1 MSILSDAMHT
11 TILPNGLTVLTR
23 ELHHAPVIS
32 FWVWYRVGSRNE
44 LPGLTGVS
52 HWVEHM
58 LFKGTERFPK
68 GTVDRAIAR
77 VGGSFN
83 AMTWLDFTAYYAT
96 LPADQIQIGLEIES
110 DRMVNANFDPAETE
124 SERTVIIEERRM
136 YENQPSF
143 RLSQEL
149 QATAF
154 QLHPYRHETIGWEH
168 DLRQMTRDDLYGHYR
183 GYYTPHNAIVV
194 AVGDFESGQMVEQ
207 IESHFGSIGGDKP
220 PTPVIP
226 AEPTQWGE
234 RRVTVHGKEP
244 TPRLTYAYRAPAV
257 SHPDYWA
264 MMVLDSLLTGAKVGM
279 FGGGT
284 QRTSRLYRRLVD
296 GEVAISVGS
305 GLLATIDPYLYTISV
320 ALLPT
325 SDAITVEMMVDEE
338 IARLQQEVVRE
349 EELHRLK
356 KQVRA
361 KWAMG
366 MESMSAQGRWL
377 GLSATIASVHWFTDY
392 LTSLEAVTP
401 EQVQAAAQ
409 TYLLPQKR
417 TVGWY
422 KPEI

>member
-1 MSILSDAMHT
+1 MSTLSDAIHT

-23 ELHHAPVIS
+23 ELHHAPVVS

-44 LPGLTGVS
+44 MPGRTGVS

-58 LFKGTERFPK
+58 LFKGTERYPK

-77 VGGSFN
+77 VGGTFN

-96 LPADQIQIGLEIES
+96 LPADQIQIGLDIEA
-110 DRMVNANFDPAETE
+110 DRMVNAAFDPAETE

-136 YENQPSF
+136 YENQPGF

-154 QLHPYRHETIGWEH
+154 QLHPYRHETIGWED
-168 DLRQMTRDDLYGHYR
+168 DLRRMTREDLYGHYR
-183 GYYTPHNAIVV
+183 SYYTPQNAIAV
-194 AVGDFESGQMVEQ
+194 AVGDFRTEQMVAQ
-207 IESHFGSIGGDKP
+207 IDEYFGGIKGAAPPIPSI
-220 PTPVIP
+220 PT
-226 AEPTQWGE
+226 EPSQWGE

-244 TPRLTYAYRAPAV
+244 TPRFTYAYRAPAV
-257 SHPDYWA
+257 NHPDYWA
-264 MMVLDSLLTGAKVGM
+264 MMLLDSLLTGAKVGM

-284 QRTSRLYRRLVD
+284 QRTSRLYRALVD
-296 GEVAISVGS
+296 GELAISVGS

-325 SDAITVEMMVDEE
+325 SNPSTVEAVLETE
-338 IARLQQEVVRE
+338 IARLQNELVE
-349 EELHRLK
+349 EEALARLK
-356 KQVRA
+356 KQGRA

-366 MESMSAQGRWL
+366 LESMSAQGRWL
-377 GLSATIASVHWFTDY
+377 GLSATIASVEWFTDY
-392 LTSLEAVTP
+392 LTALENVTP
-401 EQVQAAAQ
+401 AQ
-409 TYLLPQKR
+409 IRDVAQRYLLPQKR

>member
-1 MSILSDAMHT
+1 MSNLPAINT
-11 TILPNGLTVLTR
+11 TILPNGLTILTR

-44 LPGLTGVS
+44 LPGRTGVS

-58 LFKGTERFPK
+58 LFKGTERYPK

-77 VGGSFN
+77 VGGTFN
-83 AMTWLDFTAYYAT
+83 AMTWLDFTAYYST
-96 LPADQIQIGLEIES
+96 LPADQIQIGLEIEA
-110 DRMVNANFDPAETE
+110 DRMVNAAFDPAETE
-124 SERTVIIEERRM
+124 AERTVIIEERRM

-168 DLRQMTRDDLYGHYR
+168 DLRHMTREDLYGHYR
-183 GYYTPHNAIVV
+183 GYYTPRNAIVV
-194 AVGDFESGQMVEQ
+194 AVGDFDTGRMVEQ
-207 IESHFGSIGGDKP
+207 IESYFGGIEGGFP
-220 PTPVIP
+220 PQSTIP

-244 TPRLTYAYRAPAV
+244 TPRLTFAYRAPAV

-264 MMVLDSLLTGAKVGM
+264 MMMMDAVLTGAKVGM

-296 GEVAISVGS
+296 GELAISVGS
-305 GLLATIDPYLYTISV
+305 GLLATIDPFLYTISV

-325 SDAITVEMMVDEE
+325 SDPLKVETILEEE
-338 IARLQQEVVRE
+338 IARLQTEMVE
-349 EELHRLK
+349 EEILQRLK
-356 KQVRA
+356 KQMRA

-377 GLSATIASVHWFTDY
+377 GLSATIASIEWFTEY
-392 LTSLEAVTP
+392 LTTIETVTP
-401 EQVQAAAQ
+401 DHIRTAAQ

-422 KPEI
+422 KPE

>member
-1 MSILSDAMHT
+1 MSNLPAIHT
-11 TILPNGLTVLTR
+11 TILPNGLTILTR

-58 LFKGTERFPK
+58 LFKGTERYPK
-68 GTVDRAIAR
+68 GSVDRAIAR
-77 VGGSFN
+77 VGGTFN

-96 LPADQIQIGLEIES
+96 LPANRIEIGLEIEA
-110 DRMVNANFDPAETE
+110 DRMVNAAFDPAETE
-124 SERTVIIEERRM
+124 AERTVIIEERRM

-154 QLHPYRHETIGWEH
+154 QLHPYRHETIGWEF
-168 DLRQMTRDDLYGHYR
+168 DLRQMTRDDLYAHYR
-183 GYYTPHNAIVV
+183 SYYTPGNAIAV
-194 AVGDFESGQMVEQ
+194 AVGDFETGRMVEQ
-207 IESHFGSIGGDKP
+207 IESHFGTLQGEMP
-220 PTPVIP
+220 PSLTIP
-226 AEPTQWGE
+226 TEPTQWGE

-244 TPRLTYAYRAPAV
+244 TPRLTFAYHAPAV

-296 GEVAISVGS
+296 GELALSVGS
-305 GLLATIDPYLYTISV
+305 GLLATIDPFLYTISV
-320 ALLPT
+320 MLLPT
-325 SDAITVEMMVDEE
+325 TDPLLVESILEEE
-338 IARLQQEVVRE
+338 IVRLQTEWVEAETLQ
-349 EELHRLK
+349 RLK

-366 MESMSAQGRWL
+366 LESMSAQGRWL
-377 GLSATIASVHWFTDY
+377 GLSATIASIDWFTDY
-392 LTSLEAVTP
+392 LTTLEAVTP
-401 EQVQAAAQ
+401 DDIRTVAQ

-422 KPEI
+422 KPEP